1 MRGMRIAW
9 VTDSTAA
16 KVEELNNNQD
26 VFIVPM
32 NIIIGEKEYKD
43 GVDLFPEELFMHLR
57 QKGTDAKTSQ
67 PSIGVFQE
75 LYEKLQENYDHIFSI
90 HVSAAFSG
98 TISSAQQ
105 AAQLVDIPVTVIDS
119 KILSIPLTRLILD
132 GIEQAENGVAPPEI
146 QTNLLEKIETGETF
160 VMVGSLEQLHKSGR
174 MNGVSFFLGSVLKIK
189 PILKIKDGKLS
200 VEEKVRSTSKGH
212 SRMKDYLDETLKK
225 KKIKEVY
232 ILYGLIKEE
241 AESWVQELSGKYP
254 DISFSAHEIGAV
266 IGVHAGENTLGL
278 SWFAE

>member
-1 MRGMRIAW
+1 MRIAW
-9 VTDSTAA
+9 VTDSTAS
-16 KVEELNNNQD
+16 KSEELKNHQD

-32 NIIIGEKEYKD
+32 NIIIGDKEYID
-43 GVDLFPEELFMHLR
+43 GVDLFPEELFRHLR

-75 LYEKLQENYDHIFSI
+75 LYEELQENYDHIFSI

-98 TISSAQQ
+98 TFSSAQQ
-105 AAQLVDIPVTVIDS
+105 ASQLVDIPVTVIDS
-119 KILSIPLTRLILD
+119 KILSFPLTRLILD
-132 GIEQAENGVAPPEI
+132 GIEQADTGAAPHQIES
-146 QTNLLEKIETGETF
+146 NLLKKIETGETF

-174 MNGVSFFLGSVLKIK
+174 MNGLSFFLGSVLKIK
-189 PILKIKDGKLS
+189 PILKIKDGRLS
-200 VEEKVRSTSKGH
+200 VEEKVRSTGKGH
-212 SRMKDYLDETLKK
+212 IRMKDYLDETLKK
-225 KKIKEVY
+225 KNITEVY

-241 AESWVQELSGKYP
+241 AESWVRELSVKYRE
-254 DISFSAHEIGAV
+254 ISFSAHEIGAV